1 MVTSTTHHQ
10 SLFQTNSKPAG
21 ERDSAHPYVTPSGS
35 DEWTGVFIRHPTEL
49 PIQFRHCQV
58 TSRTPEPLDSTTC
71 GLCFLSDSHV
81 TKGAILEVSIPIR
94 DWTYRFVGRVIR
106 TCRLDAAHK
115 LWVCFGSQADAFQ
128 ARMAEQ
134 MCHIEVY
141 RDTVRKREG
150 RTISSELAAREWVA
164 KYAACFPAG
173 YAENH
178 DGVVI

>member
-1 MVTSTTHHQ
+1 MVTPIPHHQ
-10 SLFQTNSKPAG
+10 SVLQTNSNPAQKR
-21 ERDSAHPYVTPSGS
+21 ESTLSHVKPSGS
-35 DEWTGVFIRHPTEL
+35 NEWAGIFIRHPAEL

-58 TSRTPEPLDSTTC
+58 TSRTPQHLDSTTC

-94 DWTYRFVGRVIR
+94 DWTYRFIGRVIK

-115 LWVCFGSQADAFQ
+115 LWICFGSQADAFQ

-134 MCHIEVY
+134 ICQIEVY
-141 RDTVRKREG
+141 RNTVRKREG

-173 YAENH
+173 CAENH
-178 DGVVI
+178 DGVII